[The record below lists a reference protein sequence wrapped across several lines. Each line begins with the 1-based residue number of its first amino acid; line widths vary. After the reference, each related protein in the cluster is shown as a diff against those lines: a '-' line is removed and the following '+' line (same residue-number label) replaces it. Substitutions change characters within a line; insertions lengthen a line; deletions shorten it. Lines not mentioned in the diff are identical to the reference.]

1 MLAAFAEENG
11 LVTIVGA
18 KTAARMLSGSTFEA
32 GSGYIVRLPAAAY
45 LTWQGK
51 MIERKGVTPQ
61 IPVELSSHKL
71 IAGQDT
77 QMELALASAKD
88 L

>member
-11 LVTIVGA
+11 LATIVGA
-18 KTAARMLSGSTFEA
+18 KMAARLLSGSTFKA
-32 GSGYIVRLPAAAY
+32 GSGYIVGLAAAAY

-51 MIERKGVTPQ
+51 MIEGKGVTPQ
-61 IPVELSSHKL
+61 IPVELSAHKL

-77 QMELALASAKD
+77 QMQLALASAKD